1 MKRKIISILMTTLFI
16 GALTGCS
23 LAPDKREKEGTTIN
37 WDNFSTE
44 LSTKQHEN
52 ETEQSQENVELE
64 TQEESISE
72 NVVQEQNEINTDQLS
87 NEQTSPSQ
95 TATISGDIKS
105 IGNGSFSI
113 LKAEVYDNVM
123 VSSDSNEIINVVYT
137 NNTEITICTTLD
149 AGITVSY
156 SSGTTANL
164 VLDKL
169 VEIEGAYVGDDF
181 VATKII
187 VYRFE

>member
-23 LAPDKREKEGTTIN
+23 LAPNKSEKEVTTIN

-44 LSTKQHEN
+44 LSTEQFQEKQE
-52 ETEQSQENVELE
+52 SVEPE

-87 NEQTSPSQ
+87 NGQTPPSQ
-95 TATISGDIKS
+95 TVTINGDIKS

-149 AGITVSY
+149 AGITVNY

-164 VLDKL
+164 ALDKL
-169 VEIEGAYVGDDF
+169 VEIEGAYDGDDF